1 MFRVVSATF
10 RLLLLMR
17 SFTLS
22 VTLVLCLS
30 APGFGDAPAKVTYVD
45 HVLPIFRNTCLN
57 CHNPDKKKAGLDLTT
72 YAGTI
77 AGSENGKVINPGN
90 AEGSLLYKCVLQNE
104 DPKMPPKGDK
114 LTDAELVVVKNWIA
128 GFALESATS
137 KPAAAS
143 QNQVAAAVV
152 SLERPPGPPP
162 MPGDLPLEPVVRTRA
177 VNSLTALAAS
187 PWAPLVAVGG
197 QKQVVLYN
205 TETLQPV
212 GILPFPEGF
221 PTIVRFSR
229 NGQLL
234 LTGGGLGGK
243 SGKVVLWNVL
253 TGQRAGSVGDE
264 VDQVLAAD
272 VSPDHGHVA
281 LGGPARVLK
290 IFATKDGKL
299 LHSLKKHTDWVTAVA
314 FSPDGRYLASADR
327 NGGIVVWEGASG
339 KEFNTL
345 PGHKAM
351 VTALAFM
358 PGVLASG
365 GEDGKITL
373 WDVKEAKEIRSWTGH
388 AGGVASVDF
397 TPDGRLVSAG
407 RDKIAKVWDQ
417 EGKAKTTSEALG
429 DIAMRAVLSSD
440 RVIAGDW
447 TGKISVFGA
456 DGKRVGELTSNPP
469 PIADQLAA
477 AQQRLTE
484 AEAAIAPLQAALSA
498 AEQKAQAEK
507 AEPPAATAA
516 AEPTKAAELTKKL
529 EQLTAEVAKRREAR
543 AAKTAD
549 TPEFEQANAAV
560 QATKAEI
567 ASVEAALAAAKNVA
581 AAPVPAPAKP
591 SPSAE
596 EVTKAKAALDAASV
610 KVAAAK
616 TDVGRWTRAQSFMVV
631 HRASTSFSE
640 KKERLEELIA
650 TARDAL
656 QPAEQANAQ
665 IETLTKA
672 SSEAPAKIQAAEAA
686 LAKVTQERDAANKT
700 LADAQAAVVA
710 QEKAA
715 VDPKKIE
722 AEIVELT
729 KKIETQTAELAKLR
743 EVRGTKTAGTP
754 EYAEADAKVQGA
766 KPEIAKIE
774 SALAAA
780 KTQLAAKA
788 TPGPSPELL
797 AAQELVKKT
806 QLDVKL
812 AADKVAPAEKA
823 LAKIKADSAAAVQ
836 QLADLKKKVPE
847 IAKAAEATKVQAERD
862 ADLLAKELEKAKSEA
877 ERARAE
883 YDAKWPPAQKSADAA
898 VVAPAKS

>member
-1 MFRVVSATF
+1 MRTISISA
-10 RLLLLMR
+10 
-17 SFTLS
+17 
-22 VTLVLCLS
+22 TLVLCLS
-30 APGFGDAPAKVTYVD
+30 AAGFGDSPAKVTYVD
-45 HVLPIFRNTCLN
+45 HVLPIFRNACLN

-90 AEGSLLYKCVLQNE
+90 PDGSMLYKCVLQKE

-114 LTDAELVVVKNWIA
+114 LTDAELTVVKNWIA
-128 GFALESATS
+128 GFALESTTS

-152 SLERPPGPPP
+152 SLERPAGPPP
-162 MPGDLPLEPVVRTRA
+162 MPGDLPLEPVMHTRT

-197 QKQVVLYN
+197 QKQVILYN

-221 PTIVRFSR
+221 PAIVRFSR

-253 TGQRAGSVGDE
+253 TGERAGSVGDE

-272 VSPDHGHVA
+272 LSPDQGHVA
-281 LGGPARVLK
+281 LGGPSRILK

-299 LHSLKKHTDWVTAVA
+299 EHSLKKHTDWVTAVA
-314 FSPDGRYLASADR
+314 FSPDGKYLASADR
-327 NGGIVVWEGASG
+327 NGGVVVWEGASG

-365 GEDGKITL
+365 SEDGKITL

-417 EGKAKTTSEALG
+417 EGKVKTTSEALG
-429 DIAMRAVLSSD
+429 DIAMRAVLSSE

-447 TGKISVFGA
+447 TGKIAVFGA

-469 PIADQLAA
+469 SIADQLAA
-477 AQQRLTE
+477 AQQRLAE
-484 AEAAIAPLQAALSA
+484 AQAAIAPFQTALSA

-516 AEPTKAAELTKKL
+516 AEPNKAAELAKKL

-543 AAKTAD
+543 AAKTAG
-549 TPEFEQANAAV
+549 TPEYEQANAAV

-567 ASVEAALAAAKNVA
+567 ATVETALAATKNVA
-581 AAPVPAPAKP
+581 AAPAPPATPKP
-591 SPSAE
+591 SPVAE
-596 EVTKAKAALDAASV
+596 EVTKAKAALDAASARV
-610 KVAAAK
+610 TAAK
-616 TDVGRWTRAQSFMVV
+616 GDVDRWIRAQSFMVV
-631 HRASTSFSE
+631 HRASTTFTE
-640 KKERLEELIA
+640 KKARLDELIA
-650 TARDAL
+650 TARDAR
-656 QPAEQANAQ
+656 QPAELAKTQ
-665 IETLTKA
+665 IEALTKA
-672 SSEAPAKIQAAEAA
+672 TAEAPAKIQAAEAA
-686 LAKVTQERDAANKT
+686 LAQVIQERDAANKT
-700 LADAQAAVVA
+700 LADAQAAVVT

-715 VDPKKIE
+715 LDPKKIE
-722 AEIVELT
+722 AEVGDLT
-729 KKIETQTAELAKLR
+729 KKLETQTAELAKLR
-743 EVRGTKTAGTP
+743 EARGTKTAGTP

-766 KPEIAKIE
+766 KPEIAKTE
-774 SALAAA
+774 SALEAA
-780 KTQLAAKA
+780 KGKLGAKGSG
-788 TPGPSPELL
+788 GPSPELV
-797 AAQELVKKT
+797 AAQEAVKKT

-812 AADKVAPAEKA
+812 ATDKVAPTEKA
-823 LAKIKADSAAAVQ
+823 LAKMKADSVAAVQ
-836 QLADLKKKVPE
+836 QLADLKKKLPE
-847 IAKAAEATKVQAERD
+847 IVKAAEAAKAQAERD
-862 ADLLAKELEKAKSEA
+862 AALLAKELEKSKSEA
-877 ERARAE
+877 ARARAE